1 MIKNIIFDI
10 DGTLADTSDD
20 IIDALNFSLK
30 KFGFKKKINLTGF
43 KKVANKGSLYMIK
56 EVLGEGSKK
65 NEEINDFFLR
75 YYRSNICRK
84 SKLKTHV
91 LDFLKFCKKK
101 NIQLLV
107 STNKLEENA
116 KLL

>member
-1 MIKNIIFDI
+1 MIRNIIFNI

-20 IIDALNFSLK
+20 IIDALNFFLK

-43 KKVANKGSLYMIK
+43 KKVANKGSLYMIQ
-56 EVLGEGSKK
+56 EILGESCKKSK
-65 NEEINDFFLR
+65 EINDFFLR
-75 YYRSNICRK
+75 YYQNIICRK

-101 NIQLLV
+101 ILNF
-107 STNKLEENA
+107 
-116 KLL
+116 